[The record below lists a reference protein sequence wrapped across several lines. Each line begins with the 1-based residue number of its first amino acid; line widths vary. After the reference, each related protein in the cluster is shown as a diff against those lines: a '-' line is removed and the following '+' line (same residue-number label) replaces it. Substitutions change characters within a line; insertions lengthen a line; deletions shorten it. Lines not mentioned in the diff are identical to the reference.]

1 MNANRMAMNSFF
13 INGLRRRGRIIIGIM
28 LSVALILPVIFFIGT
43 MMETQSYGKAVLG
56 EERYNARVSDSYL
69 YTSVLFGCMILIV
82 TPGILIVKKIVG
94 NYQRFINTLSEI
106 DMEKLIKVNDT
117 APFFEKFMPPYIVK
131 EDNVRFFYLLRQT
144 TIPFKNI
151 VAINVKQSYYKG
163 YNASV
168 SIQTIEKKYRFRLSG
183 DIFKVVNLV
192 DEAVQNNP
200 GIIVN
205 KDWNAA

>member
-1 MNANRMAMNSFF
+1 MAMNSFF